1 MPGWTQILVLLI
13 ILLVLFGGRKLPD
26 LAHSLGKSLGEF
38 KKGRAEGEKE
48 LEEVVNGG
56 KTPPAGETGG
66 KAGA

>member
-56 KTPPAGETGG
+56 KSSPAGESGG
-66 KAGA
+66 TKEA